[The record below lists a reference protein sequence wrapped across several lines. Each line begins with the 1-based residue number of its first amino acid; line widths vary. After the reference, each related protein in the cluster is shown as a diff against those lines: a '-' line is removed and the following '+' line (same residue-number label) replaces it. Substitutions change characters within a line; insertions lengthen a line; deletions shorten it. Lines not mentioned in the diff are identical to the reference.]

1 MNYRELFS
9 SINCQCIIIFE
20 DDFKQNKYKKE
31 SALYDITR
39 LHLEDRKLYLSDI
52 NSVSP
57 DLAVKLQR
65 YLEAF
70 DKCFDAIGS
79 WRDNVTFGDITG
91 AFSLVNAFDP
101 ALKDEIEQLYSDIEG
116 EALPDAYKLGAKYG
130 IGVTHPS
137 QFDVLFDDY
146 VLFDSRTKPIRIYTD
161 FSASTQSLFKTDID
175 KATNNQSVVCIIDNQ
190 LDDAKRAD
198 EIVKVIEEACTSER
212 KNIVGSIFSSQ
223 DAFEVIS
230 DKVYFEYTS
239 KDSIDNLETSI
250 AKSAYNYFLSE
261 LKNETLVGLDGAFES
276 AKKNKGIAFYLS
288 RKARNEGESEYQII
302 NDWIRLL
309 STASNKNS
317 ETIKHLI
324 ALSRVI
330 NSLEDSDDVPDV
342 SLQKLNTLEAFDYTI
357 NEYYLPVAAGD
368 IFTDDNGH
376 WYVLIGQDCDMA
388 RRPNKSPRNALAELL
403 PATLLKQS
411 QFSKWA
417 NNLKTASI
425 YNFRK
430 SLTDESEILQVDYQ
444 HREYIAHEIINLCA
458 FNSDGQCKITLSQGL
473 DNIQYKLLPNYMVEY
488 HKRLQQFFS
497 SIKVLRGQAEEAF
510 NLITSNDYTPR
521 LISFNDFEMD
531 SDTPT
536 FNLRRVCRLTHSYV
550 FYLYKLYLEYRG
562 RQPFQ
567 TINLIR
573 QEETILPVVFNR
585 NLEKD
590 LFACIQCVPNPDK
603 NNRKDWCWVIDK
615 KEIERITE
623 TLGIEISSLADGE
636 LIIDSEEKELSL
648 SNGKKLKIQKA
659 KNTVNLFVV

>member
-1 MNYRELFS
+1 MGYRELFS
-9 SINCQCIIIFE
+9 STDCQCIIIFE
-20 DDFKQNKYKKE
+20 DDFKQSDYKKE
-31 SALYDITR
+31 RALYDMTR
-39 LHLEDRKLYLSDI
+39 LPLEERELYLSEV
-52 NSVSP
+52 NSISSE
-57 DLAVKLQR
+57 LAEKLR
-65 YLEAF
+65 SYLETF
-70 DKCFDAIGS
+70 DKCFDAIGI
-79 WRDNVTFGDITG
+79 WRDRVIFGDVTG
-91 AFSLVNAFDP
+91 AFSLVSAIDSG
-101 ALKDEIEQLYSDIEG
+101 LKDEIEQLYSEIEG
-116 EALPDAYKLGAKYG
+116 ESILDAYKAGAKYG

-137 QFDVLFDDY
+137 HFDALFDDY
-146 VLFDSRTKPIRIYTD
+146 IIFDNRTKPVRIYTD
-161 FSASTQSLFKTDID
+161 FSASTQSLFKADIG
-175 KATNNQSVVCIIDNQ
+175 KATDNHSVVCIIDNQ
-190 LDDAKRAD
+190 LGGVKRAG
-198 EIVKVIEEACTSER
+198 EIIKVIEDACDSER
-212 KNIVGSIFSSQ
+212 KNIIGSIFSSQ
-223 DAFEVIS
+223 EAFEVIS

-239 KDSIDNLETSI
+239 KDSIDNLEASI

-261 LKNETLVGLDGAFES
+261 LKNETLAGLDGAFES

-330 NSLEDSDDVPDV
+330 NSLDDSDDVPDV

-403 PATLLKQS
+403 PAALLKQS
-411 QFSKWA
+411 QFSKWG

-430 SLTDESEILQVDYQ
+430 SLTDESEIFQVDYQ
-444 HREYIAHEIINLCA
+444 HREYIANEIINLCA
-458 FNSDGQCKITLSQGL
+458 FNSDGQCKISLSQGL
-473 DNIQYKLLPNYMVEY
+473 DDIQYKLLPNYMIEY
-488 HKRLQQFFS
+488 HKRLQQFFF

-510 NLITSNDYTPR
+510 NLISSKDYAPR
-521 LISFNDFEMD
+521 LISFNDFELD
-531 SDTPT
+531 NDTPI

-585 NLEKD
+585 MTIKD
-590 LFACIQCVPNPDK
+590 LCACIQCIHDPDK

-615 KEIERITE
+615 NEIERIAKK
-623 TLGIEISSLADGE
+623 LDLEIPLLADSE
-636 LIIDSEEKELSL
+636 LIIDAEEKELPL

-659 KNTVNLFVV
+659 RNTVNLSVV